1 MPNGSLQFVVLILR
15 SSVIYHIRVHQ
26 DNFHELQRSVIRC
39 YLCLLNN
46 ESLPYTHVIQVIVL
60 EGKGIAVVFRRKLF
74 GFGR

>member
-15 SSVIYHIRVHQ
+15 SSDIYHIRVHQ
-26 DNFHELQRSVIRC
+26 DNFHELQRQAMICYRC
-39 YLCLLNN
+39 LHNN
-46 ESLPYTHVIQVIVL
+46 KSLPYTHFIQVIVL